1 VVWAIAKGWV
11 GLRYEPGRNMQTTPA
26 QLLDGLYGGKRV
38 NSGITKKTMTGI
50 IGKCLGFADEYAT
63 KHGLLKGCGKIG
75 RLGLD
80 GCKAVPLLAA
90 SVQVGYRSEG
100 SIFDDYDP
108 DEPVDDDRVVVD
120 AGQELP
126 AEGNM
131 FDFLIGRV

>member
-1 VVWAIAKGWV
+1 MWAIAKGWV

-80 GCKAVPLLAA
+80 GCKAVPLLTA

-100 SIFDDYDP
+100 RIFDDYDP